1 MSFIEAVQTCLKK
14 WITFSGRATRSEFWW
29 YYLFTM
35 IVQIVLTLLLFSTV
49 DWTAI
54 DPNDPMSTLQ
64 IYAGPVGN
72 VMGLV
77 GLFFF
82 ISVLAAGARRL
93 HDTGKS
99 GWWQLILLLTMI
111 PLVGILALVYM
122 IYLWVQKSQEGSNQY
137 G

>member
-54 DPNDPMSTLQ
+54 DPNNPMSTLQ
-64 IYAGPVGN
+64 IYAGPVGI

>member
-1 MSFIEAVQTCLKK
+1 MSFIEAVKTCLKK

-29 YYLFTM
+29 YYLFTV
-35 IVQIVLTLLLFSTV
+35 IVQVVLTLLLFSTV

-54 DPNDPMSTLQ
+54 DPNDPMSTFQ
-64 IYAGPVGN
+64 IYAGPVGI
-72 VMGLV
+72 VMALV
-77 GLFFF
+77 GIFFL

-99 GWWQLILLLTMI
+99 GWWQLIMLLTVI
-111 PLVGILALVYM
+111 PLLGLLALVFM
-122 IYLWVQKSQEGSNQY
+122 IYLWVQKSQEGSNKY